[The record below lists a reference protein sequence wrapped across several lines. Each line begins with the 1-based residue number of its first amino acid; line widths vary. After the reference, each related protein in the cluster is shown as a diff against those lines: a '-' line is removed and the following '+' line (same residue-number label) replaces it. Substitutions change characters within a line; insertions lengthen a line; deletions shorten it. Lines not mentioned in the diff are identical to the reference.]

1 MSDELEPVGRVAAI
15 QIRRCLRLAR
25 IGANGFTLP
34 IRTPCFCV
42 SNPWMEYAEL
52 GGRGFSRKEAH
63 IGGLAICC
71 VTFDKF
77 PISDALHRRPSQ
89 LFCFII
95 FCGFL
100 SFLTHL
106 S

>member
-42 SNPWMEYAEL
+42 SNAWMEYAEL
-52 GGRGFSRKEAH
+52 GGRGFSRKDAH

-71 VTFDKF
+71 VTCDEF
-77 PISDALHRRPSQ
+77 PISEALQRRQSQ
-89 LFCFII
+89 LFCFGI
-95 FCGFL
+95 FCGDLFVL
-100 SFLTHL
+100 NKGG
-106 S
+106 